1 MTSFTYVYVHTS
13 LSRDKGMEHSDGV
26 GAAAYGLILTHT
38 TLMPASDERLLY
50 LDPHEVQPA
59 LRSESPNL
67 GTCHFRRGVRTMK
80 LAEIDPSLALGF
92 LLSSEDEFGAL
103 CDECAR
109 LGGESLAA
117 FSVASRCVDIYIYR
131 ERVYIK
137 IYL

>member
-1 MTSFTYVYVHTS
+1 
-13 LSRDKGMEHSDGV
+13 
-26 GAAAYGLILTHT
+26 
-38 TLMPASDERLLY
+38 
-50 LDPHEVQPA
+50 
-59 LRSESPNL
+59 
-67 GTCHFRRGVRTMK
+67 MK